1 MRGIKNSPD
10 SNSEWSHCIYSADA
24 DLIMLG
30 LGIHIKNIS
39 IIREGG
45 SMDRI
50 TTQIASK
57 RDVEKV

>member
-10 SNSEWSHCIYSADA
+10 SNPEWSHCIYSADA

-45 SMDRI
+45 PMDRI
-50 TTQIASK
+50 TT
-57 RDVEKV
+57 